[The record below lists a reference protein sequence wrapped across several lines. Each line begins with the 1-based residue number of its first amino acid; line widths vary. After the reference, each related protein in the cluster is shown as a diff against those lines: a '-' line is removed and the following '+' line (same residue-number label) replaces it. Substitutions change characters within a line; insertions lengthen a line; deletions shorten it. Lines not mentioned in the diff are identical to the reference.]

1 MYSAGYISIFLLISQ
16 IINSNNQNLIKLIIM
31 KNINKFFLP
40 LLFTIIFVQNSFGW
54 GQKGHDIVADI
65 AENHLTRK
73 SRKIVNDLLDG
84 KSMLYWSNWLDN
96 ASHTPEY
103 AHTKTWHYKNVDQG
117 YTYETMKAE
126 PNGDVVTAIK
136 EQIEILKSKESFKEQ
151 KQLALKMLIH
161 LVGDLHQP
169 MHMGHLSDL
178 GGNKWTVTHFNR
190 TTNLHSLWDTPMI
203 ESGHSWSHTEWT
215 EELDRLNQ
223 TEVNSICSGSI
234 DDWAK
239 QTLAIATDIYLSTP
253 QNSRLSYDY
262 HAKWTPIVE
271 QQLLRGGL
279 RLAYILN
286 QVF

>member
-1 MYSAGYISIFLLISQ
+1 
-16 IINSNNQNLIKLIIM
+16 M

-40 LLFTIIFVQNSFGW
+40 LLVSIIFAQNSWGW
-54 GQKGHDIVADI
+54 GQMGHDIVANI

-73 SRKIVNDLLDG
+73 SQKAVNELLDG
-84 KSMLYWSNWLDN
+84 KSMVYWSNWLDN

-103 AHTKTWHYKNVDQG
+103 AYTKTWHYKNVDQDF
-117 YTYETMKAE
+117 TYDTMEQE
-126 PNGDVVTAIK
+126 PNGDVVSAIK
-136 EQIEILKSKESFKEQ
+136 NQVEILQNKKSLKED
-151 KQLALKMLIH
+151 KQLALKILVH

-215 EELDRLNQ
+215 EELDR
-223 TEVNSICSGSI
+223 VNHSEIKKICYGSI
-234 DDWAK
+234 DEWAK
-239 QTLAIATDIYLSTP
+239 ETLAITTDIYQSTP
-253 QNSRLSYDY
+253 ENARLSYDY
-262 HAKWTPIVE
+262 HAKWTPLVE

-279 RLAYILN
+279 RLAYLLN
-286 QVF
+286 NIF

>member
-1 MYSAGYISIFLLISQ
+1 MKTLYRFVCAAILFAVGVQEIFA
-16 IINSNNQNLIKLIIM
+16 
-31 KNINKFFLP
+31 
-40 LLFTIIFVQNSFGW
+40 W
-54 GQKGHDIVADI
+54 GQKGHDVVAYI
-65 AENHLTRK
+65 AECNLSPRAYKKVVAALEGH
-73 SRKIVNDLLDG
+73 SPV
-84 KSMLYWSNWLDN
+84 YYANWLDG

-103 AHTKTWHYKNVDQG
+103 AYTKTWHYKNVDQG

-136 EQIEILKSKESFKEQ
+136 EQIEILKSKESSKEH

-215 EELDRLNQ
+215 EELDRLNR
-223 TEVNSICSGSI
+223 TEVNSVCSGSI